1 MDQTK
6 EKNGAEIIVDCLKA
20 EGVEF
25 VFGVIGS
32 SILDLLDVIHR
43 TPEIRYVR
51 AQHEQGAAF
60 MADGYARITGRP
72 GVCTA
77 TCGPGVTNMVTGIAG
92 AYHDSSPVVAILGD
106 IHTGHYG
113 KGSSNFHEID
123 QESLFR
129 PITKMSKRVEH
140 VGRLAEFTRMA
151 FRVAQSGRKGPVYLG
166 IPRNL
171 QKERVQ
177 DATWPVPR
185 YRSDARVFADP
196 GAVQQAFELLA
207 GARSPVILVGGGIRW
222 TQGQGAVLRLAEKAG
237 IPVAV
242 SHKGL
247 VTEDHPWSVGVI
259 GMVANPVAADV
270 VAKADVLLTLG
281 CTFNQVTTASYSHR
295 FIPAGAKIIQVD
307 VDPTELGKNYPIELG
322 IVGDLH
328 AVVEDLLAAFDAEGG
343 AGCADAEA
351 RLGSIQEA
359 KIRWRQ
365 RLLDEGARSDATP
378 IHRLRLLHDINQVA
392 GRDAIFSAESGATH
406 GWAYYGLEAYSPFLE
421 PGDLSCMGSAW
432 CMAMAAKLAH
442 PNRPVVSV
450 IGDGA
455 FMMTVNELATAV
467 DNHIPVV
474 VVVCHNG
481 VYGNVRR
488 KQIEHFE
495 SRFAGSELYIP
506 DLARVAEAF
515 GAHGERVETPE
526 QIVPALERALACGK
540 PAVLDV
546 VVDAAYEVLEP
557 PVKLR
562 VKDRY

>member
-1 MDQTK
+1 MNQTR

-20 EGVEF
+20 EGVEY

-60 MADGYARITGRP
+60 MADGYARITGKP

-123 QESLFR
+123 QENLFR

-151 FRVAQSGRKGPVYLG
+151 FRVSQSGRKGPVYLG

-171 QKERVQ
+171 QKEKTQ
-177 DATWPVPR
+177 DTTWPVER
-185 YRSDARVFADP
+185 YRSEARAWADP
-196 GAVQQAFELLA
+196 GAVQQACELLSEA
-207 GARSPVILVGGGIRW
+207 KSPAILVGGGIRW
-222 TQGQGAVLRLAEKAG
+222 TRGQESILRLAEKVG

-259 GMVANPVAADV
+259 GMVANPVAAEV
-270 VAKADVLLTLG
+270 VAQSDVLLTLG

-295 FIPAGAKIIQVD
+295 FIPEGVKIIQVD
-307 VDPTELGKNYPIELG
+307 VDPTEFGKNYPMELG

-328 AVVEDLLAAFDAEGG
+328 AVVDDLLAAFDAAGG
-343 AGCADAEA
+343 GRRPDAETRFEA
-351 RLGSIQEA
+351 IQAA
-359 KIRWRQ
+359 KARWRQ
-365 RLLDEGARSDATP
+365 RLIDEGARSDAAP
-378 IHRLRLLHDINQVA
+378 IHRLRLLHDINQVV
-392 GRDAIFSAESGATH
+392 GKDAIFSAESGSTH
-406 GWAYYGLEAYSPFLE
+406 GWVYYGLEAYSPVLE

-442 PNRPVVSV
+442 PNRPVVSL

-467 DNHIPVV
+467 DNRIPVV
-474 VVVCHNG
+474 VVVAHNG

-488 KQIEHFE
+488 KQIEHFDG
-495 SRFAGSELYIP
+495 RFAGSELYIP

-515 GAHGERVETPE
+515 GAHGERVERPAE
-526 QIVPALERALACGK
+526 IVPALERALASGK

-546 VVDAAYEVLEP
+546 VVDASYEVLEP